1 MIILKN
7 LNKDFHQ
14 KNKKVTALA
23 NVSLEV
29 KPGKIFGIIGAS
41 GAGKSTLIRCV
52 NLLEVPDSGEVI
64 VDGRNL
70 MTLSSGELSK
80 ARREIGMIF
89 QHFNLLSSRTV
100 SGNVAFPLEL
110 AGMPKRDIAI
120 RVSELLSLVG
130 LAEKATDY
138 PATLSGGQ
146 KQRLAIARTLA
157 CNPKILL
164 CDEATSALD
173 PATTKSILELLK
185 DINRR
190 FNITILL
197 ITHEMDVVKSICDE
211 VAVISEGKLVEQGT
225 VSEIFA
231 HPKTELTSAFIKSAI
246 KVTVPD
252 FYRDRLHQEKV
263 ADSNPLLKLGFTGD
277 TTDSAVISEASQR
290 FAIKYNIITAQ
301 IEYAGAV
308 KFGVMI
314 VEVTG
319 ASDQH
324 EQAMNWFKTQH
335 IIVEELG
342 YV

>member
-14 KNKKVTALA
+14 KNKKVTALSD
-23 NVSLEV
+23 VSLQV
-29 KPGKIFGIIGAS
+29 KAGRIFGIIGAS

-52 NLLEVPDSGEVI
+52 NLLEIPDSGEVI
-64 VDGRNL
+64 VDGRDL
-70 MTLSSGELSK
+70 LKLSAKELSK

-100 SGNVAFPLEL
+100 SGNVAFPMEL
-110 AGMPKRDIAI
+110 AGSSNKEIDA
-120 RVSELLSLVG
+120 RVTELLALVG
-130 LAEKATDY
+130 LADKAMDY

-173 PATTKSILELLK
+173 PATTRSILELLK
-185 DINRR
+185 DINRQ

-211 VAVISEGKLVEQGT
+211 VAIISEGKLIEQGT

-231 HPKTELTSAFIKSAI
+231 HPKMELTAAFIKSSI
-246 KVTVPD
+246 KITVPE
-252 FYRDRLHQEKV
+252 FYRKRLHQEKD
-263 ADSNPLLKLGFTGD
+263 AQSNPLLKLGFTGD

-301 IEYAGAV
+301 IEYAGDV

-314 VEVTG
+314 VEVAG
-319 ASDQH
+319 SDDQH
-324 EQAMNWFKTQH
+324 KQAIEWFKTQH